1 MAFAGLSQ
9 ELGPV
14 TAQGFA
20 AYGHTGQTAGPSAL
34 LSAGFLLC
42 LGTVG
47 ATFLGTPGI
56 LSPPCRSRDCSP
68 LLHLNTLRLVCPP
81 SRRLLKVQILC
92 TAAYNIVRRTVSSLS
107 ALVGSRAVSPQD
119 QLIDFF

>member
-1 MAFAGLSQ
+1 MEPCAIPAREGVLVLLAFAGRSQ

-47 ATFLGTPGI
+47 ATVLGTPGI
-56 LSPPCRSRDCSP
+56 LSPPCRSRDCPP
-68 LLHLNTLRLVCPP
+68 LLHLN
-81 SRRLLKVQILC
+81 SLK
-92 TAAYNIVRRTVSSLS
+92 A
-107 ALVGSRAVSPQD
+107 GVSP
-119 QLIDFF
+119 I

>member
-1 MAFAGLSQ
+1 MGCPGGHLFSSCWEGVLALLAFASLSQ

-14 TAQGFA
+14 TAQVFA

-47 ATFLGTPGI
+47 ATVLGTPGI
-56 LSPPCRSRDCSP
+56 LSPPCRSRDCPP

-81 SRRLLKVQILC
+81 L
-92 TAAYNIVRRTVSSLS
+92 
-107 ALVGSRAVSPQD
+107 
-119 QLIDFF
+119 